1 MIGIF
6 IEPQKELKHYIEKW
20 KENVQ
25 QSFNHSKL
33 TSHPSHSTI
42 YYSDISFNKDT
53 LKELSE
59 ILKKIKPFKIIAN
72 KNDVFSDD
80 KLAGGDTIYIAIR
93 KNRKLHKLQEQIAEK
108 LKLFLNKKKL
118 TKKNVIL
125 KNKILLKS
133 FKKYGYPFVG
143 NHWKPHFTISSVK
156 NGNNSDTFKNF
167 IKEKIKFENRV
178 EYISVWRISGNQ
190 HNLIKKIRLKN

>member
-6 IEPQKELKHYIEKW
+6 IEPRKELKNYIKKW
-20 KENVQ
+20 KENIQ
-25 QSFNHSKL
+25 QSFSNSKL

-42 YYSDISFNKDT
+42 YYSDITFNRDT

-80 KLAGGDTIYIAIR
+80 KLAGGDTIYIAIK
-93 KNRKLHKLQEQIAEK
+93 KNRKLHRLQVQIAEK
-108 LKLFLNKKKL
+108 LKPFLNKKKV
-118 TKKNVIL
+118 KKKKIIL

-133 FKKYGYPFVG
+133 LKKYGYPFVG
-143 NHWKPHFTISSVK
+143 DHWKPHFTISSVK
-156 NGNNSDTFKNF
+156 NGNNSGVFKNF

-178 EYISVWRISGNQ
+178 EYISVWKISGNQ
-190 HNLIKKIRLKN
+190 HNLIKRFKLKN